1 MRTTTFSVFLLC
13 LVALASLP
21 VQSHAETQWSCSKD
35 LIKYNIASSSM
46 EPTLR
51 EGTTAMGSCWGF
63 ALPGGDPSRATL
75 DQLHPAIRRGDI
87 VSFWTLDSNDKR
99 IAWIKR
105 VIGLPGDRVA
115 MKHGILNLDGRPV
128 PRKYEGTTSIVDGD
142 TRHSVRE
149 YRETLPDGA
158 SYDIVKT
165 TDTGAANNTG
175 TYTVPPNDLFVL
187 GDNRDN
193 SADSRYIGYVP
204 ASHLIARVEPM
215 QEWLP
220 QCDSN
225 VAKKGVAKAIAD
237 NVASHI
243 INLDL
248 LRLDN
253 IKEIKRETRPCGRI

>member
-35 LIKYNIASSSM
+35 LIKYNIPRSSM

-51 EGTTAMGSCWGF
+51 
-63 ALPGGDPSRATL
+63 
-75 DQLHPAIRRGDI
+75 
-87 VSFWTLDSNDKR
+87 
-99 IAWIKR
+99 
-105 VIGLPGDRVA
+105 
-115 MKHGILNLDGRPV
+115 
-128 PRKYEGTTSIVDGD
+128 EGTTSIVDGD